1 MSHVT
6 DSFSNFSRTS
16 GSTIETSEKG
26 YSARKDTQRS
36 RLRQRPRKDGRSR
49 IMIMVSVVPTID
61 PVARSCRRSG
71 YRRPASDARNP
82 HDGALDLTIGV
93 LPRFPFRP
101 ADRPDW
107 TRIRGAKVHIANSSN
122 CPKSLPTD
130 GSFLT
135 RSDKGP
141 GKIGQCWIRG

>member
-6 DSFSNFSRTS
+6 DSFSKFQSNVWLDYRDERER
-16 GSTIETSEKG
+16 IVSEKG
-26 YSARKDTQRS
+26 YSAESAATATAKRWEEQNHDHGVGCS
-36 RLRQRPRKDGRSR
+36 
-49 IMIMVSVVPTID
+49 TID

-71 YRRPASDARNP
+71 YGRPASDARNP
-82 HDGALDLTIGV
+82 HDGALDLTISV

-122 CPKSLPTD
+122 CPESPPTD